1 MAWPFTTP
9 AAGPTSLVA
18 PGTHVPLAL
27 TAITTNTVY
36 LLGMNFIN
44 NTVQERTVSVFN
56 TAGTLIYKATLQPGM
71 LPQPY
76 APTFEPSVGLKWIV
90 DSGDGNDVIAHIW
103 GY

>member
-9 AAGPTSLVA
+9 AAGPTDLVA
-18 PGTHVPLAL
+18 PGSLVPIVL

-44 NTVQERTVSVFN
+44 NSAQERTVSVFN
-56 TAGTLIYKATLQPGM
+56 TAGTLLWKATLQPGM

-76 APTFEPSVGLKWIV
+76 SPAFEPSVGLKWIV
-90 DSGDGNDVIAHIW
+90 DSGAGADVVAHIW